1 MSRRRHPCGTRGA
14 YCRGCRCEPC
24 RAANGAYQ
32 AAWLAAHPEA
42 AARKQERKNAARR
55 TPAGRAKCRE
65 HRARNID
72 QYRAADR
79 AYYRRNTERV
89 KAGTAAAREREQA
102 RTVATSTNHGTPW
115 TTEDEQALMRLHG
128 TMTAGAIAIRLNR
141 TAYGVRNRL
150 QVLRRRG
157 EL

>member
-1 MSRRRHPCGTRGA
+1 MGRRRHPCGTRGA

-42 AARKQERKNAARR
+42 AARKRERKNAARR
-55 TPAGRAKCRE
+55 TPAGRAKLRAA
-65 HRARNID
+65 RARNAEH
-72 QYRAADR
+72 YRAYGRD
-79 AYYRRNTERV
+79 YYRRHTAQE
-89 KAGTAAAREREQA
+89 KAGAAAAREREQA

-115 TTEDEQALMRLHG
+115 TRDDDKALIRLYG
-128 TMTAGAIAIRLNR
+128 TMTAGAVAIRLNR
-141 TAYGVRNRL
+141 TAYGVRNRI
-150 QVLRRRG
+150 QILRRRG

>member
-1 MSRRRHPCGTRGA
+1 MSRRHPCGTRGA
-14 YCRGCRCEPC
+14 YCRGCRCDPC

-42 AARKQERKNAARR
+42 AARKQERKNASRR

-65 HRARNID
+65 RRARNLD

-79 AYYRRNTERV
+79 AYYARNTERV

-102 RTVATSTNHGTPW
+102 RTVPTSGLHGTEW
-115 TTEDEQALMRLHG
+115 TATDEAELIRLYG
-128 TMTAGAIAIRLNR
+128 TMTAGAIAIRLHR
-141 TAYGVRNRL
+141 TAYGVRNRI
-150 QVLRRRG
+150 QILRRRG

>member
-1 MSRRRHPCGTRGA
+1 MGRSRHPCGTRGA

-24 RAANGAYQ
+24 RAANSAYQ

-42 AARKQERKNAARR
+42 AARKRERKNAKRR
-55 TPAGRAKCRE
+55 TPAGRAKLRAS
-65 HRARNID
+65 RARNAEH
-72 QYRAADR
+72 YRAYARD
-79 AYYRRNTERV
+79 YYRRNTEQE
-89 KAGTAAAREREQA
+89 KAGVAAAREREQA

-115 TTEDEQALMRLHG
+115 TRDDDKALIRLYG
-128 TMTAGAIAIRLNR
+128 TMTAGAVAIRLNR